1 MRKWKKLKPK
11 NPAGK
16 GAGELT
22 RQKKIIRERSIVG
35 FFYLYKL
42 VFFEI
47 CKLEA
52 TSPLP
57 PQLSIRNKIKKTSIC
72 L

>member
-52 TSPLP
+52 MHPLP
-57 PQLSIRNKIKKTSIC
+57 PPTINPQ
-72 L
+72 